1 MKTFLTLLLLIPSLV
16 LSNIYRMSKI
26 LLLLFV
32 FSSSSLKADTVPLKI
47 IDNSLVFDVMVCN
60 NCLVADE
67 YWKFTTSCILSPKYT
82 LKICTNCL
90 TGKLTVRVCD
100 NKYLCSKVDKT
111 VCVTNPKEL
120 SSKTLNVL
128 GLN

>member
-1 MKTFLTLLLLIPSLV
+1 
-16 LSNIYRMSKI
+16 MSKI

-32 FSSSSLKADTVPLKI
+32 FSSSSLKADIVPLKI
-47 IDNSLVFDVMVCN
+47 IDNSLVFDAMVCN

-67 YWKFTTSCILSPKYT
+67 YWKFTTSCIPSPKYT

-111 VCVTNPKEL
+111 VCVTNTKEL